1 MIKINPF
8 LPNAIGTHVFYL
20 TSLNKR
26 DRHTIGKGEQYSFNA
41 LELVHQK
48 YPDIV
53 VEIFDA
59 PERPNVPKWY
69 RYHRN
74 LNRNEVNELYNK
86 CSIFCVL
93 Q

>member
-8 LPNAIGTHVFYL
+8 LPNAIGTHIFL
-20 TSLNKR
+20 SITSLNKR
-26 DRHTIGKGEQYSFNA
+26 DRHTIGKGEQYA

>member
-1 MIKINPF
+1 MSQLLSTANTDNIVGAIRYDKNKPFFIKCNWYSYVLSI
-8 LPNAIGTHVFYL
+8 

-26 DRHTIGKGEQYSFNA
+26 DRHTIGKGEQYAFNA

-59 PERPNVPKWY
+59 PERPNVPK
-69 RYHRN
+69 
-74 LNRNEVNELYNK
+74 